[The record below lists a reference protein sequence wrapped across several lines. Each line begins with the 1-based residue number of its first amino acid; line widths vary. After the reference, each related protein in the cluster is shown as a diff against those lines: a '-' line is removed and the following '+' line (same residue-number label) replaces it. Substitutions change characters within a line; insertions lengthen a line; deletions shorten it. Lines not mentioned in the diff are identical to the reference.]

1 MSMIMSSMSI
11 TKAESPSTNLLRAVS
26 SGGSMPLMTSFLREK
41 YNTVENLMLE
51 KKKYKSEE
59 RKILRNIAMIEKR
72 LGKKQSN
79 SPFTSRYSASQGS
92 KRATTNYDKDAARAR
107 IRAKSAQIL
116 RDKELNKVH
125 PSNRK
130 SKHHHHHRGAFITA
144 GGRGGPDGDS
154 DSEAASVGSYS
165 SSKSSVSAK
174 G

>member
-1 MSMIMSSMSI
+1 
-11 TKAESPSTNLLRAVS
+11 
-26 SGGSMPLMTSFLREK
+26 MTSFLREK

-59 RKILRNIAMIEKR
+59 RQIFRNIAMIEKK

-79 SPFTSRYSASQGS
+79 SPLAPRYSASQGS
-92 KRATTNYDKDAARAR
+92 KRSSTTNYDKDAARAR

-130 SKHHHHHRGAFITA
+130 SKHHHHNRGAFITA
-144 GGRGGPDGDS
+144 GGRGGSDGES

-165 SSKSSVSAK
+165 SSK